1 MTLSRDSAEPSAG
14 AERESEHSPLEA
26 LLSVLTAKR
35 PVLIQT
41 HDFPDHDAVGAAFGL
56 CELLSRRGFS
66 CSIAYG
72 GSIQSISLSEMIKEL
87 NIELIPLDVAL
98 QARGDTQSTAG
109 SPAPNSAQMPGNA
122 QTPADAQTIVVD
134 GSPASGTVRAV
145 AGHLT
150 AVIDHHPARKRLSV
164 PFADVRLDVGSCA
177 AIVWTYWKEA
187 GEEPEGAAATALL
200 AGIQLDTDF
209 LSRRVSKTDLDAHH
223 DLFFRGNHELAR
235 AIVRTSL
242 SVDQLADIARA
253 FSSVRVTDGALL
265 AEVSGDYPAELL
277 SVLADFLLRLREV
290 SFVVVIEVRGPEF
303 RLSARTRDRAIDT
316 GHVIRH
322 ALAGIGSGGG
332 HPHMAGGIIKPERY
346 PGGDAFLARIVD
358 EIAACRSQ
366 E

>member
-1 MTLSRDSAEPSAG
+1 MKLSRDSAEPSTGAESSAG
-14 AERESEHSPLEA
+14 AERESGRSPFEA
-26 LLSVLTAKR
+26 LLSVLTVKR

-56 CELLSRRGFS
+56 RELLTRRGFG

-72 GSIQSISLSEMIKEL
+72 GTIQSISLSEMIKEL
-87 NIELIPLDVAL
+87 SIELIPLD
-98 QARGDTQSTAG
+98 
-109 SPAPNSAQMPGNA
+109 SAQIPRE
-122 QTPADAQTIVVD
+122 AQTIVVD

-145 AGHLT
+145 AGRLT

-164 PFADVRLDVGSCA
+164 PFADVRTDVGSCA

-187 GEEPEGAAATALL
+187 VEEPEGAAATALL

-235 AIVRTSL
+235 AIVRTAL
-242 SVDQLADIARA
+242 SVDQLADIGRA
-253 FSSVRVTDGALL
+253 FSSVRVSGGALL
-265 AEVSGDYPAELL
+265 AEVSGDYQSELL

-332 HPHMAGGIIKPERY
+332 HPHMAGGFIKPDCY